1 MPEDSQIN
9 YISNSR
15 VSIKGWEVPSLGKPT
30 KYSFVN
36 LLKDVSVDPEKWSR
50 IPSEQDIAATVA
62 ALEKGN
68 IKVIRVK
75 DGAGALEKISDLI
88 HPGSEV
94 MNGSST
100 TLIEIGYEDL
110 INSQRNWKDL
120 RKAILS
126 ENDDRL
132 RNDLRR
138 RSVTAE
144 YFLSGVN
151 AIAKTGQI
159 LACDASG
166 SRVGAWPF
174 AAENLI
180 LVSGVNKI
188 VPTIQDALQRI
199 WDYAYPL
206 EDARARKVY
215 GMPSQIGKCVILA
228 KEGKRGRVT
237 LILIDEVL
245 GY

>member
-1 MPEDSQIN
+1 MGNQ
-9 YISNSR
+9 
-15 VSIKGWEVPSLGKPT
+15 T

-36 LLKDVSVDPEKWSR
+36 LLKDARVDPEKWSR
-50 IPSEQDIAATVA
+50 IPSEQDIAASVA
-62 ALEKGN
+62 ALEKNN
-68 IKVIRVK
+68 IIVIRVK
-75 DGAGALEKISDLI
+75 DGVAALEKIKELI
-88 HPGSEV
+88 PPGSEV

-110 INSQRNWKDL
+110 MNGQHNWGDL
-120 RKAILS
+120 HKAIIS

-138 RSVTAE
+138 RSITSE

-166 SRVGAWPF
+166 SRIGAWPF
-174 AAENLI
+174 GAQNLI

-188 VPTIQDALQRI
+188 VPTLQDALNRI

-215 GMPSQIGKCVILA
+215 GTPSQIGKCVILA
-228 KEGKRGRVT
+228 KEGQPGRAT
-237 LILIDEVL
+237 LILIDEIL